1 MDGCCVKKW
10 LVNGYVILSFLIS
23 NIFVFSL
30 TFERSKLVVS
40 IRKSEIMTNE
50 EKDWKSKK
58 LAIEVGINRI

>member
-1 MDGCCVKKW
+1 MCKKW